1 MARLGR
7 FLAGAVF
14 VLALPVFLFFANLI
28 WVTLDVGTYE
38 HMLFDYG
45 AAERTGLRADELK
58 AVAGAL
64 AAHFRDGT
72 PIGLTAAKGGQQA
85 PLFSEREVVHLH
97 DIHNL
102 VQFGLRVLAVLAG
115 YFVVFAG
122 VGVRWWRGHYVQGLA
137 WHVRLGALLTLG
149 ILVVLGLLAVF
160 AFEQLFLV
168 FHVVSFPNDFWLL
181 DPQQHYLIN
190 MFSQRFALDTT
201 LLVVG
206 RTAGEAL
213 LLALAAGSVVWWRT
227 NRGAADRAGGARSG
241 G

>member
-7 FLAGAVF
+7 LLAGAVF

-45 AAERTGLRADELK
+45 AAERTGLSAGELK

-72 PIGLTAAKGGQQA
+72 PIALTVAKGGQQA
-85 PLFSEREVVHLH
+85 PLFSEREIVHLR
-97 DIHNL
+97 DIHDL
-102 VQFGLRVLAVLAG
+102 VQFGLRALAALAG
-115 YFVVFAG
+115 YFVVFAALG
-122 VGVRWWRGHYVQGLA
+122 SRWWRGRYWPTLA

-149 ILVVLGLLAVF
+149 VLVALGLLAVF
-160 AFEQLFLV
+160 AFQQLFLV
-168 FHVVSFPNDFWLL
+168 FHLVSFPNDFWLL

-190 MFSQRFALDTT
+190 LFSQRFALDTT
-201 LLVVG
+201 LWVVG
-206 RTAGEAL
+206 MTAGEAL
-213 LLALAAGSVVWWRT
+213 LLALAASSVVWWRAD
-227 NRGAADRAGGARSG
+227 RGAADRAGGARSG